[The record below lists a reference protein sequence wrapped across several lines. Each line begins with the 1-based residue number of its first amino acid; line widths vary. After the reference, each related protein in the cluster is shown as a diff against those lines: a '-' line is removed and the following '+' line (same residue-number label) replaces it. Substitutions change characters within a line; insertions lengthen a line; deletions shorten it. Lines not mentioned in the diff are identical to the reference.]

1 MEKRSDH
8 EEAGKKKLAETR
20 YACGY
25 MLFLMNF
32 KSLRLRISGRM
43 GGLGEGRAGGK
54 HGGEGD
60 DVNEKLDTTGLGVFQ

>member
-1 MEKRSDH
+1 MERRDY
-8 EEAGKKKLAETR
+8 EEEGKEEVNER
-20 YACGY
+20 RHACGY
-25 MLFLMNF
+25 MLLLMNF